1 MNRNRNRIRKKRT
14 KQMDYINLLLEHL
27 VYKLNLINLTF
38 LSRRLLQ
45 NTD

>member
-1 MNRNRNRIRKKRT
+1 MNRKRIRKKRT